1 MVTVQNTLSLRCSS
15 VPVSASLYQS
25 APNKLGMAFDHETL
39 FFFFNEK
46 LEVVGEVEIM
56 LMHAVS
62 TAAKIK
68 NSFLLGKLELLTV
81 SLPSR
86 PPLVGLQGC
95 WAQF

>member
-1 MVTVQNTLSLRCSS
+1 MSLSQPLCINQLQTNW
-15 VPVSASLYQS
+15 AWLLIM
-25 APNKLGMAFDHETL
+25 KH

-56 LMHAVS
+56 LMYAVS
-62 TAAKIK
+62 TGAKIK

-86 PPLVGLQGC
+86 PPPVGFQGC

>member
-25 APNKLGMAFDHETL
+25 ALQTNWAWLFDHETL
-39 FFFFNEK
+39 FFFFFNEK

-62 TAAKIK
+62 
-68 NSFLLGKLELLTV
+68 LLPKD
-81 SLPSR
+81 
-86 PPLVGLQGC
+86 
-95 WAQF
+95 

>member
-1 MVTVQNTLSLRCSS
+1 MSLSQPLCINQ
-15 VPVSASLYQS
+15 PQTYWAWL
-25 APNKLGMAFDHETL
+25 LIIT
-39 FFFFNEK
+39 FFLNEK
-46 LEVVGEVEIM
+46 LEVIGEVEIM
-56 LMHAVS
+56 LMYAVS

-86 PPLVGLQGC
+86 PPLVGFQGC